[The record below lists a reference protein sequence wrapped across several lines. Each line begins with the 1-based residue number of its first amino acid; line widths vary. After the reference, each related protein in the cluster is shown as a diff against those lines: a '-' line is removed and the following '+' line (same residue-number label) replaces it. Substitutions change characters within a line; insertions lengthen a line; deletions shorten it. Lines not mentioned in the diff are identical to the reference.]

1 MKKVIDKKFFLPPT
15 VFGRFKGLRKMKTA
29 TLIKWPWKAL
39 IDEKIWKKKESDEKM
54 SKGKFS
60 KLQKVKKNLFLP
72 FIQKCFSLT
81 EKFIN

>member
-1 MKKVIDKKFFLPPT
+1 MKKI
-15 VFGRFKGLRKMKTA
+15 
-29 TLIKWPWKAL
+29 
-39 IDEKIWKKKESDEKM
+39 EKKKESDEKM

-60 KLQKVKKNLFLP
+60 KLQKVNNFLFLP